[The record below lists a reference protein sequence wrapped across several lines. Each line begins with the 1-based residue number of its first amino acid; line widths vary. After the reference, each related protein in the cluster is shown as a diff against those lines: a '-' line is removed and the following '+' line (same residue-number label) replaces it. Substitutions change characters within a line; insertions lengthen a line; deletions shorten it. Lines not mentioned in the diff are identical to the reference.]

1 MTAFL
6 VQLQYEGPTSIKAL
20 AGRICWWYG
29 ARLLVGRVAMGG
41 CLVALKLAVTTPMAH
56 ADAAVRSFVAGS
68 L

>member
-1 MTAFL
+1 
-6 VQLQYEGPTSIKAL
+6 
-20 AGRICWWYG
+20 
-29 ARLLVGRVAMGG
+29 MGG